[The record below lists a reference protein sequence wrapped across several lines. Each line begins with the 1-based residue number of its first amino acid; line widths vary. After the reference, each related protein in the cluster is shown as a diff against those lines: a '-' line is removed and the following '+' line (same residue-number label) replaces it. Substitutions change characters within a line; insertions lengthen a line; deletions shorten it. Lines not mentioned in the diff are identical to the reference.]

1 MLKGHCARLQ
11 MQVLLRQARCRQCVV
26 RRGAHLLQQA
36 KQNTS
41 AKAGGRKCLGV
52 AGGDPQEERVD
63 KAVCQRE
70 REETLRQVNRQEK
83 ESKAPK
89 RPLDAQACRRKK
101 IAGKLGWVV
110 TRNTHP
116 MPLTSWRAA
125 SCASLRQVP
134 SGQYQF
140 STHKIATHAQR

>member
-1 MLKGHCARLQ
+1 M
-11 MQVLLRQARCRQCVV
+11 
-26 RRGAHLLQQA
+26 
-36 KQNTS
+36 
-41 AKAGGRKCLGV
+41 
-52 AGGDPQEERVD
+52 D

-101 IAGKLGWVV
+101 IAGTLGGVV
-110 TRNTHP
+110 TRNTQP

-125 SCASLRQVP
+125 SCASLRQAP
-134 SGQYQF
+134 NGEYQF